1 MKKNKN
7 ADELKN
13 FDTLYELGDNIRM
26 IESIKFEIDDELI
39 SIEKYY
45 QKLLT
50 KILKA
55 NGEDV
60 KVYANSQLDEDYYS
74 LVEVACSFEKT
85 ISSLCVDAIEEYFY
99 KNPKSG
105 IDIWFFIDVY
115 PNKAIIQVDLERLPD
130 YI

>member
-45 QKLLT
+45 QKAFNKNFESKWRGCKSLRKLT
-50 KILKA
+50 
-55 NGEDV
+55 
-60 KVYANSQLDEDYYS
+60 
-74 LVEVACSFEKT
+74 T
-85 ISSLCVDAIEEYFY
+85 
-99 KNPKSG
+99 
-105 IDIWFFIDVY
+105 
-115 PNKAIIQVDLERLPD
+115 
-130 YI
+130 

>member
-50 KILKA
+50 KILC
-55 NGEDV
+55 
-60 KVYANSQLDEDYYS
+60 QLQDS
-74 LVEVACSFEKT
+74 FSVAKE
-85 ISSLCVDAIEEYFY
+85 
-99 KNPKSG
+99 
-105 IDIWFFIDVY
+105 
-115 PNKAIIQVDLERLPD
+115 
-130 YI
+130 